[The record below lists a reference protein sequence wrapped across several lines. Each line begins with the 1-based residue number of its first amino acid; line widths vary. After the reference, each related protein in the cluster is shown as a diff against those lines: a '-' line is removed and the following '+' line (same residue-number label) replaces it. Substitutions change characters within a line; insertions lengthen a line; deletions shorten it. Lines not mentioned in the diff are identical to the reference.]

1 MNVSSAPSGGK
12 RPAGPVAAAGV
23 NLLEARALTKEFRG
37 FTAVGGVDL
46 AIKAGTI
53 HALIGPNG
61 AGKTTVFNLLT
72 KFIEPSGGTILF
84 KGEDVTRQKPYAI
97 ARKGIV
103 RSFQISAI
111 FPHLTVRENV
121 RIALQRPLGTHFQF
135 WRPKTSLARLDERA
149 DELLERVNLAGF
161 ADRFAAEL
169 SYGRKRILELATTLA
184 LDPALLLLDEP
195 MAGLGREDVDR
206 VSTLVKQVSHGR
218 TTLLVE
224 HNLSVVEKLSDT
236 ITVLARGKVIAEGSY
251 RHVATQ
257 PAVIEAYLGGDDD

>member
-1 MNVSSAPSGGK
+1 MNVSSTPSGGK
-12 RPAGPVAAAGV
+12 RSAGSIAADV
-23 NLLEARALTKEFRG
+23 NLLEAHALTKEFRG
-37 FTAVGGVDL
+37 FIAVSGIDL
-46 AIKAGTI
+46 TIKAGTI

-97 ARKGIV
+97 ARKGIA

-111 FPHLTVRENV
+111 FPHLSVRENV

-149 DELLERVNLAGF
+149 DELLERVNLTGM
-161 ADRFAAEL
+161 ADRLAGEL

-206 VSTLVKQVSHGR
+206 ISALVKQVSHGR

-236 ITVLARGKVIAEGSY
+236 ITVLARGKVIAEGTY